1 MKWIESYEER
11 QRRAAEKADLL
22 RMARED
28 FARAKRAKDEAEKNT
43 LTLDGNRR
51 IEEANSK

>member
-11 QRRAAEKADLL
+11 QRRAAEKAELL

-28 FARAKRAKDEAEKNT
+28 FARAKRAKDEAEKST
-43 LTLDGNRR
+43 LTRDGNRR
-51 IEEANSK
+51 TEEANSK